1 MNLIDLLKKGIQS
14 ENEAKRF
21 YYKLSEKVVDD
32 KIKRRLIKL
41 SKEEERHEESLKK
54 LLKKNFNLNFDADES
69 FKENPEFS
77 KVELDL
83 RKEIKTVD
91 IVKIALQSE
100 SNAVEFYSK
109 MLNEIKNGQD
119 KRVVN
124 SLIKME
130 KGHEDLLRR
139 EYEILKKEDYWSKPT
154 MENLG
159 DLRL

>member
-1 MNLIDLLKKGIQS
+1 MDIKDLLRKGMQN

-21 YYKLSEKVVDD
+21 YKNLSNKVINE
-32 KIKRRLIKL
+32 KIKRRLIKF
-41 SKEEERHEESLKK
+41 SQEEDRHENSLRKIYFK
-54 LLKKNFNLNFDADES
+54 LFKEDVKPVES

-77 KVELDL
+77 ESTQELGKDV
-83 RKEIKTVD
+83 KTID

-100 SNAVEFYSK
+100 INAIKFYTK
-109 MLNEIKNGQD
+109 MLNEIVDGRD

-124 SLIKME
+124 SIIKME
-130 KGHEDLLRR
+130 KGHHDLLKR
-139 EYEILKKEDYWSKPT
+139 EYEVLKKSDYWTNPT

>member
-109 MLNEIKNGQD
+109 MLNEIKNGQN

>member
-1 MNLIDLLKKGIQS
+1 MDLIELLKKGIQS

-21 YYKLSEKVVDD
+21 YDKLSEKVSSEKV
-32 KIKRRLIKL
+32 KKRLIKL
-41 SKEEERHEESLKK
+41 SKEEERHEVSLKK
-54 LLKKNFNLNFDADES
+54 LLKKNFNVDFDADES

-83 RKEIKTVD
+83 KKDIKSQD

-100 SNAVEFYSK
+100 INAVEFYSK
-109 MLNEIKNGQD
+109 MIKEFKDGRD
-119 KRVVN
+119 RRIVN

-139 EYEILKKEDYWSKPT
+139 EYELLKKEDYWSNPSL
-154 MENLG
+154 ENLG

>member
-1 MNLIDLLKKGIQS
+1 MDLKDLLKKGIQS

-21 YYKLSEKVVDD
+21 YNNLSN
-32 KIKRRLIKL
+32 KILNDEVKKRLIKFTQ
-41 SKEEERHEESLKK
+41 EEDRHEKSLRKIFFK
-54 LLKKNFNLNFDADES
+54 LFKEDFKPENN

-77 KVELDL
+77 ESVEELG
-83 RKEIKTVD
+83 KNTKSID

-100 SNAVEFYSK
+100 MNAIKFYSK
-109 MLNEIKNGQD
+109 MINEIVDGRD

-124 SLIKME
+124 SIIKME
-130 KGHEDLLRR
+130 KGHEDILRR
-139 EYEILKKEDYWSKPT
+139 EYDVLKKSDYWNNPT

>member
-1 MNLIDLLKKGIQS
+1 MDLIELLKKGIQS

-21 YYKLSEKVVDD
+21 YNKLSEKVSSEKV
-32 KIKRRLIKL
+32 KKRLIKL
-41 SKEEERHEESLKK
+41 SKEEERHEVSLKK
-54 LLKKNFNLNFDADES
+54 LLKKNFNLDFDADES

-83 RKEIKTVD
+83 KKDIKSQD

-100 SNAVEFYSK
+100 INAVEFYSK
-109 MLNEIKNGQD
+109 MLKEFKDGRDRRI
-119 KRVVN
+119 VN

-130 KGHEDLLRR
+130 KGHEELLRR
-139 EYEILKKEDYWSKPT
+139 EYELLKKEDYWSNPSL
-154 MENLG
+154 ENLG

>member
-1 MNLIDLLKKGIQS
+1 MDLVEMLKKGIQS

-21 YYKLSEKVVDD
+21 YYKLSEKVSDEKV
-32 KIKRRLIKL
+32 KKRLIKFY
-41 SKEEERHEESLKK
+41 KEEEKHELSLKK
-54 LLKKNFNLNFDADES
+54 LLKKTSNIEFNADEN

-77 KVELDL
+77 SVNEELGKD
-83 RKEIKTVD
+83 IKSVD
-91 IVKIALQSE
+91 IVKIAIKSE
-100 SNAVEFYSK
+100 MNAVEFYSN
-109 MLNEIKNGQD
+109 MLKKIKDGRD

-130 KGHEDLLRR
+130 KGHEELLRR
-139 EYEILKKEDYWSKPT
+139 EYELLKKEDYWAKPS

>member
-1 MNLIDLLKKGIQS
+1 MDLIEMLKKGIQS

-21 YYKLSEKVVDD
+21 YYKLSEKVIDERV
-32 KIKRRLIKL
+32 KKRLIKFY
-41 SKEEERHEESLKK
+41 KEEEKHELSLKK
-54 LLKKNFNLNFDADES
+54 LLKKTFNLEYNADEN

-77 KVELDL
+77 SVNEELGKD
-83 RKEIKTVD
+83 IKSVD
-91 IVKIALQSE
+91 IVKIAIKSE
-100 SNAVEFYSK
+100 MNAVEFYSS
-109 MLNEIKNGQD
+109 MLKKIKDGRD

-130 KGHEDLLRR
+130 KGHEELLRR
-139 EYEILKKEDYWSKPT
+139 EYELLKKEDYWAKPS

>member
-1 MNLIDLLKKGIQS
+1 MDLIEMLKKGIQS

-21 YYKLSEKVVDD
+21 YYKLSEKVSDEKV
-32 KIKRRLIKL
+32 KKRLIKFY
-41 SKEEERHEESLKK
+41 KEEEKHELSLKK
-54 LLKKNFNLNFDADES
+54 LLKKTSNIEFNADEN

-77 KVELDL
+77 SVNEELGKD
-83 RKEIKTVD
+83 IKSVD
-91 IVKIALQSE
+91 IVKIAIKSE
-100 SNAVEFYSK
+100 MNAVEFYSN
-109 MLNEIKNGQD
+109 MLKKIKDGRD

-130 KGHEDLLRR
+130 KGHEELLRR
-139 EYEILKKEDYWSKPT
+139 EYELLKKEDYWAKPT

>member
-1 MNLIDLLKKGIQS
+1 MDLKDLLKKGIQS

-21 YYKLSEKVVDD
+21 YNNLSNKILNDKV
-32 KIKRRLIKL
+32 KKRLIKFTQ
-41 SKEEERHEESLKK
+41 EEDRHEKSLRKIFFK
-54 LLKKNFNLNFDADES
+54 LFKEDFKPENN

-77 KVELDL
+77 ESVEELG
-83 RKEIKTVD
+83 KNTKSID

-100 SNAVEFYSK
+100 MNAIKFYSK
-109 MLNEIKNGQD
+109 MINEIVDGRD

-124 SLIKME
+124 SIIKME
-130 KGHEDLLRR
+130 KGHEDILRR
-139 EYEILKKEDYWSKPT
+139 EYDVLKKSDYWNNPT

>member
-1 MNLIDLLKKGIQS
+1 MDLIELLKKGIQS

-21 YYKLSEKVVDD
+21 YDKLSEKVSSEKV
-32 KIKRRLIKL
+32 KKRLIKL
-41 SKEEERHEESLKK
+41 SKEEERHEVSLKK
-54 LLKKNFNLNFDADES
+54 LLKKNFNVDFDADES

-83 RKEIKTVD
+83 KKDIKSQD

-100 SNAVEFYSK
+100 INAVEFYSK
-109 MLNEIKNGQD
+109 MIKEFKDGRD
-119 KRVVN
+119 RKIVN

-139 EYEILKKEDYWSKPT
+139 EYELLKKEDYWSNPSL
-154 MENLG
+154 ENLG

>member
-1 MNLIDLLKKGIQS
+1 MELSDLLKKGIQS

-21 YYKLSEKVVDD
+21 YNKLSEKVFDD
-32 KIKRRLIKL
+32 KVKRRLIKL

-77 KVELDL
+77 NIELDL
-83 RKEIKTVD
+83 GKDVKSVD

-100 SNAVEFYSK
+100 INAIEFYSK
-109 MLNEIKNGQD
+109 MLIEIKDGRD
-119 KRVVN
+119 KKVVN

-139 EYEILKKEDYWSKPT
+139 EYELLKKEDYWSKPT

>member
-1 MNLIDLLKKGIQS
+1 MDIKDLLRKGMQN

-21 YYKLSEKVVDD
+21 YNNLSNKVINEKV
-32 KIKRRLIKL
+32 KRRLIKF
-41 SKEEERHEESLKK
+41 SQEEDRHENSLRKIYFK
-54 LLKKNFNLNFDADES
+54 LFKDDVKPVES

-77 KVELDL
+77 ESTQELGKDV
-83 RKEIKTVD
+83 KTID

-100 SNAVEFYSK
+100 INAIKFYTK
-109 MLNEIKNGQD
+109 MLNEIVDGRD

-124 SLIKME
+124 SIIKME
-130 KGHEDLLRR
+130 KGHHDLLKR
-139 EYEILKKEDYWSKPT
+139 EYEVLKKSDYWTNPT

>member
-1 MNLIDLLKKGIQS
+1 MDIKDLLRKGMQN

-21 YYKLSEKVVDD
+21 YNNLSNKVINE
-32 KIKRRLIKL
+32 KIKRRLIKF
-41 SKEEERHEESLKK
+41 SQEEDRHENSLRKIYFK
-54 LLKKNFNLNFDADES
+54 LFKEDIKPIES

-77 KVELDL
+77 ESTQEFGKDV
-83 RKEIKTVD
+83 KTID

-100 SNAVEFYSK
+100 INAIKFYTK
-109 MLNEIKNGQD
+109 MLNEIVDGRD

-124 SLIKME
+124 SIIKME
-130 KGHEDLLRR
+130 KGHHDLLKR
-139 EYEILKKEDYWSKPT
+139 EYEVLKKSDYWTNPT

>member
-1 MNLIDLLKKGIQS
+1 MELSDLLKKGIQC

-21 YYKLSEKVVDD
+21 YNKLSEKVFDNKV
-32 KIKRRLIKL
+32 KRRLIKL

-77 KVELDL
+77 NVELDL
-83 RKEIKTVD
+83 GKDVKSVD
-91 IVKIALQSE
+91 IVRIALQSE
-100 SNAVEFYSK
+100 INAIEFYSK
-109 MLNEIKNGQD
+109 MLIEIKDGRD
-119 KRVVN
+119 KRVLN

-130 KGHEDLLRR
+130 KGHEDILRR
-139 EYEILKKEDYWSKPT
+139 EYELLKKEDYWSKPT

>member
-1 MNLIDLLKKGIQS
+1 MDLIEMLKKGIQS

-21 YYKLSEKVVDD
+21 YYKLSEKVSDE
-32 KIKRRLIKL
+32 KAKKRLIKFY
-41 SKEEERHEESLKK
+41 KEEEKHELSLKK
-54 LLKKNFNLNFDADES
+54 LLKKTSNIEFNADEN

-77 KVELDL
+77 SVNEELGKD
-83 RKEIKTVD
+83 IKSVD
-91 IVKIALQSE
+91 IVKIAIKSE
-100 SNAVEFYSK
+100 MNAVEFYSN
-109 MLNEIKNGQD
+109 MLKKIKDGRD

-130 KGHEDLLRR
+130 KGHEELLRR
-139 EYEILKKEDYWSKPT
+139 EYELLKKEDYWAKPT

>member
-1 MNLIDLLKKGIQS
+1 MDLIELLKKGIQS

-21 YYKLSEKVVDD
+21 YDKLSEKVSSEKV
-32 KIKRRLIKL
+32 KKRLIKL
-41 SKEEERHEESLKK
+41 SKEEERHEVSLKK
-54 LLKKNFNLNFDADES
+54 ILKKNFNFDFDADES

-83 RKEIKTVD
+83 KKDIKSQD

-100 SNAVEFYSK
+100 INAVEFYSK
-109 MLNEIKNGQD
+109 MIKEFKDGRD
-119 KRVVN
+119 RRIVN

-139 EYEILKKEDYWSKPT
+139 EYELLKKEDYWSNPSL
-154 MENLG
+154 ENLG